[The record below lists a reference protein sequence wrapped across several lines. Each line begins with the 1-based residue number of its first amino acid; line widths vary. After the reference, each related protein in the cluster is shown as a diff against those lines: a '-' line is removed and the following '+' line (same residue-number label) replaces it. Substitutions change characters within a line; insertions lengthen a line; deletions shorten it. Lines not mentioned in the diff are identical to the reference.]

1 MRWYFG
7 FFFVSGFCSILYEI
21 IWVRLAMAQF
31 GVTTALVSIVLSAF
45 MVGLGLGSW
54 GSGYLTRKYRDRIHF
69 PALRLYA
76 ATELL
81 IGVSAVIVP
90 HQLTVGRELIQRAIS
105 QQNIAQQTFGVM
117 ALSSSGFYLA
127 AGMWIALTLIPWCA
141 CMGATFPF
149 AMLAIKG
156 NSPPDSGRSFSY
168 LYVANVL
175 GAVSGAIIPLFLIE
189 LLGFH
194 RTLYVGAS
202 LNFLLASCAFALSLG
217 HSAVVN
223 VEIEARPEPRIEAMP
238 IETTPTRKAGSQT
251 ETRLLWLL
259 FATGLTSMGVEIVWI
274 RMYTPSQGTVVY
286 AFAAILASYL
296 GTTYLGSWAY
306 RLRRNHFS
314 LENSSLWALLGFC
327 VLFPFL
333 TADPRVQLPALLRLV
348 LGVAPFSGLVGFLTP
363 MIVDKYSL
371 GDPDRAGS
379 AYAVNIVGCV
389 VGPLISGFV
398 LLPWIGERLALCGFA
413 LPWFG
418 VGLLLAPGSIRK
430 SSRSLLTASMLVFG
444 SLALAVSTEGYEEQ
458 YKPREVR
465 RDSTA
470 TVVATG
476 SGFGRRLLIN
486 GVGITTL
493 SPVTKMMVH
502 LPLAFLQ
509 RPPVNALI
517 ICFGMGTTYRS
528 ALSWHIP
535 STAVELVPSVP
546 PLFSFFHPDAPT
558 LDAQLSRIVIDD
570 GRSFLERSREQYD
583 VIAIDPPPPVQ
594 AAGSSLLYSKEFYA
608 IAKAHL
614 RVGGILQQWLPDG
627 DRATRASVARAL
639 QESFPYARAFGSI
652 EGSGIHFLVSMSP
665 IPPESA
671 LQLALRLPAGAATD
685 LVEWGPA
692 ASPEQQ
698 FKAVLDREVSLASIV
713 QEDPQAPALRDDRP
727 VNEYFLVRR
736 LRDPRFLRTIEQR
749 VFNRKEYF

>member
-1 MRWYFG
+1 MSGRRKAEPKARRTARSIIPEIDHSAIALRRISCLNVGSDSKYMVGADPAMRWYFG

-54 GSGYLTRKYRDRIHF
+54 GSGYLTRRYGDRIHF

-90 HQLTVGRELIQRAIS
+90 HQLSAGRELIQ
-105 QQNIAQQTFGVM
+105 QNISPM
-117 ALSSSGFYLA
+117 ALSSSGYYLS
-127 AGMWIALTLIPWCA
+127 AGLWIALTLIPWCA

-156 NSPPDSGRSFSY
+156 NAPPDSGRSFSY

-175 GAVSGAIIPLFLIE
+175 GAVSGAVVPLLLIE

-194 RTLYVGAS
+194 RTLYVGAT
-202 LNFLLASCAFALSLG
+202 LNFLLACCAFTLSLG
-217 HSAVVN
+217 TPAAVRHQIVPRSEQNIKTNSTEPASVESARSKS
-223 VEIEARPEPRIEAMP
+223 E
-238 IETTPTRKAGSQT
+238 KK
-251 ETRLLWLL
+251 LLWLL
-259 FATGLTSMGVEIVWI
+259 LATGLTSMGVEIVWI
-274 RMYTPSQGTVVY
+274 RMYAPSLGTVVY

-306 RLRRNHFS
+306 RLKRNQLS
-314 LENSSLWALLGFC
+314 LDNSFLWTLLGFC

-333 TADPRVQLPALLRLV
+333 TADPRVPLPALLRLV

-363 MIVDKYSL
+363 MIVDQYSH

-389 VGPLISGFV
+389 LGPLISGFV
-398 LLPWIGERLALCGFA
+398 LLPWIGERLALCAFA
-413 LPWFG
+413 LPWFA
-418 VGLLLAPGSIRK
+418 VGLLFAPRSIRE
-430 SSRSLLTASMLVFG
+430 SSRSLVVASMLVLG
-444 SLALAVSTEGYEEQ
+444 SLALVVSTKGYEEQ
-458 YKPREVR
+458 YTPREVR

-486 GVGITTL
+486 GQGITTL
-493 SPVTKMMVH
+493 SPVTKMMIH
-502 LPLAFLQ
+502 LPLAF
-509 RPPVNALI
+509 RPGPPENVLI

-528 ALSWHIP
+528 ALSWHVP

-546 PLFSFFHPDAPT
+546 PLFSFFHHDAPS
-558 LDAQLSRIVIDD
+558 LDAHLSRIVIDD

-583 VIAIDPPPPVQ
+583 AIAIDPPPPVQ

-608 IAKAHL
+608 IANAHL
-614 RVGGILQQWLPDG
+614 RAGGILAQWLPDG

-639 QESFPYARAFGSI
+639 QESF
-652 EGSGIHFLVSMSP
+652 LT
-665 IPPESA
+665 SA
-671 LQLALRLPAGAATD
+671 PSDPWRVP
-685 LVEWGPA
+685 
-692 ASPEQQ
+692 
-698 FKAVLDREVSLASIV
+698 ASIFWR
-713 QEDPQAPALRDDRP
+713 A
-727 VNEYFLVRR
+727 
-736 LRDPRFLRTIEQR
+736 
-749 VFNRKEYF
+749 

>member
-31 GVTTALVSIVLSAF
+31 GVTTALVSILLSAF

-54 GSGYLTRKYRDRIHF
+54 GSGYLTRRYGDRIRF

-81 IGVSAVIVP
+81 IGLSAVVVP
-90 HQLTVGRELIQRAIS
+90 HQLSAGRALIQQTIS
-105 QQNIAQQTFGVM
+105 STP
-117 ALSSSGFYLA
+117 LSSSSYYLS

-156 NSPPDSGRSFSY
+156 NSPQESGRSFSY

-175 GAVSGAIIPLFLIE
+175 GAVSGALVPLVLIE
-189 LLGFH
+189 LLGFSS
-194 RTLYVGAS
+194 TLYVGAT
-202 LNFLLASCAFALSLG
+202 LNFLLAACAFALSLSG
-217 HSAVVN
+217 AAKVRGKVPQSETP
-223 VEIEARPEPRIEAMP
+223 VEIPPIDKARSYAE
-238 IETTPTRKAGSQT
+238 RK
-251 ETRLLWLL
+251 LLWLL
-259 FATGLTSMGVEIVWI
+259 LATGLTSMGVEVVWI
-274 RMYTPSQGTVVY
+274 RIYTPSLGTVVY

-306 RLRRNHFS
+306 RWKRNRFS
-314 LENSSLWALLGFC
+314 LDSSFLWALLGFS
-327 VLFPFL
+327 VLLPFL
-333 TADPRVQLPALLRLV
+333 TADPRVPLPALLRLV

-363 MIVDKYSL
+363 MIVDQYSQ

-398 LLPWIGERLALCGFA
+398 LLPWIGERLALCTFA
-413 LPWFG
+413 LPWFAI
-418 VGLLLAPGSIRK
+418 GLLLAPRSIRM
-430 SSRSLLTASMLVFG
+430 SSRSLVAASILVLA

-458 YKPREVR
+458 YKPREIR

-470 TVVATG
+470 TVLATG

-493 SPVTKMMVH
+493 SPVTKMMIH

-509 RPPVNALI
+509 RPPANVLI

-528 ALSWHIP
+528 ALSWHVP

-546 PLFSFFHPDAPT
+546 PLFSFFHRDAPS
-558 LDAQLSRIVIDD
+558 LDTRQSRIVIDD
-570 GRSFLERSREQYD
+570 GRSYLERSPELYD

-614 RVGGILQQWLPDG
+614 RAGGILEQWLPDG

-639 QESFPYARAFGSI
+639 QESLAYTRAFGSV
-652 EGSGIHFLVSMSP
+652 EGSGIHFLASMSP
-665 IPPESA
+665 LPRESA
-671 LQLALRLPAGAATD
+671 SQLALRLPASAATD

-692 ASPEQQ
+692 SSPEQQ
-698 FKAVLDREVSLASIV
+698 FKIVLDSEISLASIIE
-713 QEDPQAPALRDDRP
+713 EDPESPALRDDRP

-736 LRDPRFLRTIEQR
+736 LRDPRFLQTIALR

>member
-1 MRWYFG
+1 MQPYFA

-54 GSGYLTRKYRDRIHF
+54 GSGYLTRRYRHRLQL
-69 PALRLYA
+69 PGLRLYA

-90 HQLTVGRELIQRAIS
+90 HQLSAGRELIQRTIS
-105 QQNIAQQTFGVM
+105 PV
-117 ALSSSGFYLA
+117 ALSSSGYYLS
-127 AGMWIALTLIPWCA
+127 AGLWIAFTLIPWSA

-156 NSPPDSGRSFSY
+156 NCPPDKDRSFSY

-175 GAVSGAIIPLFLIE
+175 GAVSGAVVPLFLIE

-194 RTLYVGAS
+194 RTLYVGAT
-202 LNFLLASCAFALSLG
+202 LNFLLASCAFALSLSRPAAAAG
-217 HSAVVN
+217 RIGPQSAPQ
-223 VEIEARPEPRIEAMP
+223 IQTPSIKIARV
-238 IETTPTRKAGSQT
+238 QT
-251 ETRLLWLL
+251 ESRLLWLL
-259 FATGLTSMGVEIVWI
+259 LATGLTSMGVEIVWI
-274 RMYTPSQGTVVY
+274 RMYTPSLGTVVY

-306 RLRRNHFS
+306 RLKRNEFS
-314 LENSSLWALLGFC
+314 LENSFLWALLGFC
-327 VLFPFL
+327 VLFPFF
-333 TADPRVQLPALLRLV
+333 TADPRVPLPALARLV

-363 MIVDKYSL
+363 MIVDQYSQ

-398 LLPWIGERLALCGFA
+398 LLPWIGERLALCAFA
-413 LPWFG
+413 LPWFA
-418 VGLLLAPGSIRK
+418 VSLVLAPRSIRK
-430 SSRSLLTASMLVFG
+430 SSRSLVAASVMVLA
-444 SLALAVSTEGYEEQ
+444 SLALAASTEGYEEQ
-458 YKPREVR
+458 YKPRQIR

-476 SGFGRRLLIN
+476 SGLAKRLLIN

-509 RPPVNALI
+509 RPAANVLI

-546 PLFSFFHPDAPT
+546 PLFSFFHRDAPSLGT
-558 LDAQLSRIVIDD
+558 PLSRIVIDD

-594 AAGSSLLYSKEFYA
+594 AAGSSLLYSEEFYA

-614 RVGGILQQWLPDG
+614 RAGGILQQWLPDG

-639 QESFPYARAFGSI
+639 QASFAYTRAFGSV
-652 EGSGIHFLVSMSP
+652 EGSGIHFLASASP

-671 LQLALRLPAGAATD
+671 LQLAQRLPAGAATD

-692 ASPEQQ
+692 SSPEQQ
-698 FKAVLDREVSLASIV
+698 FKVVLDRELSVAGIV
-713 QEDPQAPALRDDRP
+713 REDPESPALQDDRP

-736 LRDPRFLRTIEQR
+736 LRDPRFLNTIAHR
-749 VFNRKEYF
+749 VFNRREYF

>member
-54 GSGYLTRKYRDRIHF
+54 GSGYLTRRYGDRIHF

-90 HQLTVGRELIQRAIS
+90 HQLSAGRELIQ
-105 QQNIAQQTFGVM
+105 QNISPM
-117 ALSSSGFYLA
+117 ALSSSGYYLS
-127 AGMWIALTLIPWCA
+127 AGLWIALTLIPWCA

-149 AMLAIKG
+149 AMLAIRG
-156 NSPPDSGRSFSY
+156 NFSPDSGRSFSY

-175 GAVSGAIIPLFLIE
+175 GAVSGAVVPLFLIE

-194 RTLYVGAS
+194 RTLFVGAT
-202 LNFLLASCAFALSLG
+202 LNFLLACCAFALSSGRL
-217 HSAVVN
+217 AADRR
-223 VEIEARPEPRIEAMP
+223 EIGPRSEARIQ
-238 IETTPTRKAGSQT
+238 INSTQPTLIASANSPAESK
-251 ETRLLWLL
+251 LLWLL
-259 FATGLTSMGVEIVWI
+259 LATGLTSMGVEIVWI
-274 RMYTPSQGTVVY
+274 RMYTPSLGTVVY

-306 RLRRNHFS
+306 RRKHNQFS
-314 LENSSLWALLGFC
+314 LENSFLWVLLGFC

-333 TADPRVQLPALLRLV
+333 TADPRVPLPALLRLV

-363 MIVDKYSL
+363 MIVDQYSL

-379 AYAVNIVGCV
+379 AYALNIVGCV
-389 VGPLISGFV
+389 LGPLISGFV
-398 LLPWIGERLALCGFA
+398 LLPWIGERLALCVFA
-413 LPWFG
+413 LPWFA
-418 VGLLLAPGSIRK
+418 VGLTLVPHSIRT
-430 SSRSLLTASMLVFG
+430 SSRSLLAASMLALA
-444 SLALAVSTEGYEEQ
+444 SLALVVSTEGYEEQ
-458 YKPREVR
+458 YKPRQVR

-486 GVGITTL
+486 GQGITTL
-493 SPVTKMMVH
+493 SPVTKMMIH

-509 RPPVNALI
+509 RPPANVLI

-528 ALSWHIP
+528 ALSWHVP

-546 PLFSFFHPDAPT
+546 PLFSFFHQDAPS
-558 LDAQLSRIVIDD
+558 LDAHLSRIVIDD

-583 VIAIDPPPPVQ
+583 AIAIDPPPPVQ

-608 IAKAHL
+608 VANAHL
-614 RVGGILQQWLPDG
+614 RAGGILQQWLPDG

-639 QESFPYARAFGSI
+639 QESFSYVRAFGSV
-652 EGSGIHFLVSMSP
+652 EGSGIHFLASMSP

-671 LQLALRLPAGAATD
+671 SQLAQHLPTSAAAD
-685 LVEWGPA
+685 LIEWGPA
-692 ASPEQQ
+692 SSPEQQ
-698 FKAVLDREVSLASIV
+698 FKIVLDSEVSLAGII
-713 QEDPQAPALRDDRP
+713 QEDPEAPALQDDRP

-736 LRDPRFLRTIEQR
+736 LRDPRFLQTIAQR
-749 VFNRKEYF
+749 VFNRKQHL